1 MKLTKIG
8 WVALILVLI
17 GSLNWGLI
25 GFFNVN
31 VVAAIFGETSTIA
44 RIIYAI
50 IGICAL
56 YIIFNFQNKD
66 RVKKGPKTGGT
77 GSNSTTDTN
86 NVPPGM

>member
-8 WVALILVLI
+8 WIALILVLI
-17 GSLNWGLI
+17 GGLNWGLV

-31 VVAAIFGETSTIA
+31 VIAAIFGKTSTIA

-50 IGICAL
+50 IGICSL

-66 RVKKGPKTGGT
+66 RVKKGPKTGAT
-77 GSNSTTDTN
+77 GSSSNTDT